1 MNAHAS
7 VLIFRLA
14 RFSDTR
20 QVQPVKI
27 PHSRRRAEQIHPRF
41 QSPDSLIKNPVFIK
55 GHILRD
61 FPEVLKSLPLI
72 ERGIVRS
79 GIQPA
84 SIFRSQIPPVR
95 VRKILSAW

>member
-1 MNAHAS
+1 M
-7 VLIFRLA
+7 
-14 RFSDTR
+14 
-20 QVQPVKI
+20 
-27 PHSRRRAEQIHPRF
+27 
-41 QSPDSLIKNPVFIK
+41 NPVFIK

-84 SIFRSQIPPVR
+84 GIFRSQIPPVHGAKNPSC
-95 VRKILSAW
+95 VVILSLFGRSDSIGIAPAGFALFDAYSAVVCLQKYRREE

>member
-1 MNAHAS
+1 M
-7 VLIFRLA
+7 
-14 RFSDTR
+14 
-20 QVQPVKI
+20 
-27 PHSRRRAEQIHPRF
+27 
-41 QSPDSLIKNPVFIK
+41 NPVFIK

>member
-1 MNAHAS
+1 M
-7 VLIFRLA
+7 
-14 RFSDTR
+14 
-20 QVQPVKI
+20 
-27 PHSRRRAEQIHPRF
+27 
-41 QSPDSLIKNPVFIK
+41 NPVFIK

-84 SIFRSQIPPVR
+84 GIFRSQIPPVR
-95 VRKILSAW
+95 VRKSFLRGNP